1 MPDDTPFITP
11 TSWNLHKRVSTED
24 MKKMADEAAKNA
36 SPEVQQAVEKTS
48 SFVSRY
54 QKELAIGL
62 IVLVCLRVY
71 RRKISRATAKQV
83 LKGLE
88 KTGQS
93 ANNSD
98 LPNLYK
104 ILEDLRATPG
114 MAYIPHGGGMVHL
127 LKGRDAIVTV
137 FGDFEKMT
145 NEELWSQVAS
155 ILNLNIRV

>member
-1 MPDDTPFITP
+1 MSDETPFIKP
-11 TSWNLHKRVSTED
+11 TNWNLNKIMSAED
-24 MKKMADEAAKNA
+24 MKKKADEAAKNA

-54 QKELAIGL
+54 PKEIALGL
-62 IVLVCLRVY
+62 IALVCLRVY

-88 KTGQS
+88 KTGQN

-104 ILEDLRATPG
+104 ILEDLRVTPE

-127 LKGRDAIVTV
+127 LGGRDAIVTV